1 MSNTLVQQKVII
13 VYHRKVKEMEYLI
26 SDKTLNKIVSL
37 MEDKPFKTVINL
49 LNEIKAVPYCQVDGI
64 DKIEAQPE
72 TEIINTNNKES

>member
-1 MSNTLVQQKVII
+1 
-13 VYHRKVKEMEYLI
+13 MEYLI

-49 LNEIKAVPYCQVDGI
+49 LNEIKAVPYCQEDGI

-72 TEIINTNNKES
+72 KEINNTINKES

>member
-1 MSNTLVQQKVII
+1 
-13 VYHRKVKEMEYLI
+13 MEYLI

-37 MEDKPFKTVINL
+37 MEEKPFKTVINL
-49 LNEIKAVPYCQVDGI
+49 LNEIKAVPYCQEDGI